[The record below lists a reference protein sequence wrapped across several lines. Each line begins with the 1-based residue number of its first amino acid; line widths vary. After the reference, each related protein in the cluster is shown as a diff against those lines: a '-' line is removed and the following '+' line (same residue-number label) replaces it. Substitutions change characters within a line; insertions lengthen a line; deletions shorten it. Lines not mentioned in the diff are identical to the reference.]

1 MLRGSMERFL
11 KKLLAIIVMLMIL
24 VLLGLFIPTFR
35 EGIFGVLYFLWQLFK
50 ELFLSDVIGK
60 LFIMVFILIIGS
72 TLCITRRNERK
83 LWGILTGIFTVVS
96 GLLMFVVI

>member
-1 MLRGSMERFL
+1 MERFL
-11 KKLLAIIVMLMIL
+11 KKLLVIIVMLVIL
-24 VLLGLFIPTFR
+24 VLLGLFIPTLK

-50 ELFLSDVIGK
+50 ELFLSDFIGK
-60 LFIMVFILIIGS
+60 LFIMVFVLLIGS